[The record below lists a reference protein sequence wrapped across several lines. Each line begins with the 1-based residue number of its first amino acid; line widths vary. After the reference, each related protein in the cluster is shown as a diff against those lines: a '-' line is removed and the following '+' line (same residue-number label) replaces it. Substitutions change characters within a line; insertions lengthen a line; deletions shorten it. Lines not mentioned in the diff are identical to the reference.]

1 MRIRIPVLAMLVAAG
16 IMFDWPAE
24 LDPRPVLSRAIAQ
37 PATKD
42 STKTVAELVD
52 QEEGRLVK
60 FFKHLHANP
69 ELGFEEVKTAELVAE
84 EFKELGYEVHTG
96 IGKTGVVGIMMN
108 GPGPVVMFR
117 GDMDGLPVKEAPGLD
132 YAIKATATKDGGG
145 WTPVMHAC
153 GHDAHVT
160 YLLGV
165 AKVMKE
171 LKAEWSGTLVLVAQ
185 PAEELILGA
194 RAMVKD
200 GLYDKV
206 PKPDY
211 LVSSHVFPNQPAGSA
226 AVRAGR
232 RLAGTDQLDVT
243 IYGVGGHGSMP
254 ESAKDPVVMGAMAV
268 IGYQTIISRAI
279 DPQEP
284 GVITV
289 GAFQGGDTNNVI
301 PESVTLRVNLRW
313 YDPKVREQMIE
324 GIKRITDSIASAANM
339 PKDRMPKY
347 VMKGTSGP
355 VVNDEEMVKRSEP
368 LLRLVLGKDKVAA
381 GNPPVMG
388 SEDFQ
393 DLAHPHPTTKIL
405 WIEVGCGPAD
415 VVENIKRGVRPA
427 ANHNPKFKV
436 ELPAIAAG
444 TKANAAVVLDL
455 LKKK

>member
-1 MRIRIPVLAMLVAAG
+1 
-16 IMFDWPAE
+16 
-24 LDPRPVLSRAIAQ
+24 
-37 PATKD
+37 
-42 STKTVAELVD
+42 
-52 QEEGRLVK
+52 
-60 FFKHLHANP
+60 
-69 ELGFEEVKTAELVAE
+69 
-84 EFKELGYEVHTG
+84 
-96 IGKTGVVGIMMN
+96 
-108 GPGPVVMFR
+108 VMFR
-117 GDMDGLPVKEAPGLD
+117 GDMDGLPVKEETGLD
-132 YAIKATATKDGGG
+132 YASKATATRDGGG

-165 AKVMKE
+165 AKVMKGLE
-171 LKAEWSGTLVLVAQ
+171 AKWSGTLVLVAQ

-211 LVSSHVFPNQPAGSA
+211 LVSSHVFPGHPAGSA

-254 ESAKDPVVMGAMAV
+254 QSAKDPVVMGAMAV
-268 IGYQTIISRAI
+268 LGYQTIVSRAI
-279 DPQEP
+279 DPREP

-301 PESVTLRVNLRW
+301 PDSVTLKVNLRW
-313 YDPKVREQMIE
+313 YDPKVREQMIK
-324 GIKRITDSIASAANM
+324 GIKRITDSIASAADM
-339 PKDRMPKY
+339 PDGRMPKY
-347 VMKGTSGP
+347 VMKGTAGP
-355 VVNDEEMVKRSEP
+355 VVNDEEAVKRAEP
-368 LLRLVLGKDKVAA
+368 VLRHVLGKDKVVT
-381 GNPPVMG
+381 GFPPVMG
-388 SEDFQ
+388 SEDFHE
-393 DLAHPHPTTKIL
+393 LAHPHPATRIL

-415 VVENIKRGVRPA
+415 VVENMKKGVRPA

-455 LKKK
+455 LK